1 MRLEQFTYI
10 FYFFYLMLP
19 EYFAVEIS
27 SALPLL
33 TVGRMC
39 ILILLIAHIVVHKG
53 KIVFV
58 KLPKLVKCFF
68 AIMIAVN
75 MVHIIDVPADSVKAL
90 FSIVFEQVTLLIL
103 IVYSLNTE
111 EKVQNALKYMVW
123 GSAVLGVLGIVEVV
137 TGTNVFYALNTV
149 NRKMLQASYE
159 RLGMLRAEGS
169 FGHPVYYG
177 VYSVSMVAFSLFLY
191 ESSRKKSYLFI
202 ALLNVL
208 GVILSSSRGQILTL
222 AILFL
227 YMYINKNKEVR
238 KKYFLVLLGL
248 IPVFLVI
255 LFFVP
260 ALGDG
265 ILSIIK
271 STLNAVGFNFEVS
284 NFGDNVDG
292 LYSRLSQLS
301 GITWA
306 FKQGAWLFGFGAN
319 TQVNGLVRYLTQWGW
334 SVRKTFDIGY
344 VGIFMQYGLIGSI
357 GYICLYGYMF
367 SISKHLRNRF
377 DNKNIFNAFYF
388 YTVATLL
395 NLLSTVGVDSVNTII
410 LGMLIASQS
419 IFLQTKRGRGI
430 IE

>member
-10 FYFFYLMLP
+10 FYFLYLMLP

-238 KKYFLVLLGL
+238 NKYFLVLLGL

-271 STLNAVGFNFEVS
+271 STLNAVCFNFEVS
-284 NFGDNVDG
+284 NFVDN
-292 LYSRLSQLS
+292 
-301 GITWA
+301 
-306 FKQGAWLFGFGAN
+306 F
-319 TQVNGLVRYLTQWGW
+319 
-334 SVRKTFDIGY
+334 
-344 VGIFMQYGLIGSI
+344 
-357 GYICLYGYMF
+357 
-367 SISKHLRNRF
+367 HL
-377 DNKNIFNAFYF
+377 
-388 YTVATLL
+388 
-395 NLLSTVGVDSVNTII
+395 GV
-410 LGMLIASQS
+410 
-419 IFLQTKRGRGI
+419 
-430 IE
+430 